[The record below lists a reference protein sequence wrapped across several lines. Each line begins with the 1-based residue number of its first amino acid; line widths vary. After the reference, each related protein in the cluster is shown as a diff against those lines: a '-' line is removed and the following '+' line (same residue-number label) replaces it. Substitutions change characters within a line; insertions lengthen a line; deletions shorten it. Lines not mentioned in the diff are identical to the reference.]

1 VSDRADFLRGLLGTL
16 SEMIEQDPVGETPVS
31 WAGFGAV
38 MDAYLAAR
46 CSRGAV
52 LRAAAAYRLRRP
64 LPADLLDLVR
74 SAG

>member
-1 VSDRADFLRGLLGTL
+1 MPVLNSFVACWGPLP
-16 SEMIEQDPVGETPVS
+16 EMIEQDQAGEIRAS
-31 WAGFGAV
+31 WEGFGAV

-46 CSRGAV
+46 CSRGSV

-74 SAG
+74 LAG